1 VRLYDVGD
9 TSMNYPSG
17 DTRNDAQLEVLTP
30 AGDIPHVDGTPK
42 AGSDGTPYPSS
53 LSLSYS
59 AAPGDTSSGY
69 AVATET
75 PLLSASNQIL
85 ATNAYGT
92 HPYKGSWLTIEVPL
106 TWNGS
111 YAGMVRTFGG
121 YWKMLYNI
129 GGNASDTTTW
139 EINISGSPVHLVTE

>member
-1 VRLYDVGD
+1 MPGKTLQVRLFDVGD
-9 TSMNYPSG
+9 VNKSA
-17 DTRNDAQLEVLTP
+17 DLEVLTP
-30 AGDIPHVDGTPK
+30 AGDIPHVDGTPN
-42 AGSDGTPYPSS
+42 AGGDGTPYPSS
-53 LSLSYS
+53 LPFSYS
-59 AAPGDTSSGY
+59 AAPADTPSGY

-75 PLLSASNQIL
+75 PLLNPSASSHII
-85 ATNAYGT
+85 ATDSSGN
-92 HPYKGSWLTIEVPL
+92 HPYNGSWLTIKVPL

-111 YAGMVRTFGG
+111 YAGMVRNFGG